1 MTRVTSRSEPLFQS
15 ARVRLRFASNYII
28 RFSSGSLLAILK
40 NTVRLRFNKNSVK
53 PVYKTPV
60 RFGFLAYFLIYLNVK
75 RRIFLSLVS
84 WSRLPYICLI
94 PQYVNDYDK
103 VPKPVGYHWQSLAI
117 NTLSVNVHCF
127 YTILYF
133 ACHTVYVS
141 LPHSFNLACYTV
153 CI

>member
-15 ARVRLRFASNYII
+15 VRVWLRFASTHII
-28 RFSSGSLLAILK
+28 RFSSDSLFAILK
-40 NTVRLRFNKNSVK
+40 NTIRLRFDKNSVK

-60 RFGFLAYFLIYLNVK
+60 WVRFGSFVYFLIYLNVK
-75 RRIFLSLVS
+75 RLVFRSLV
-84 WSRLPYICLI
+84 ICLI
-94 PQYVNDYDK
+94 QQYVNDYDN

-133 ACHTVYVS
+133 ACHTVMLVC
-141 LPHSFNLACYTV
+141 HTV
-153 CI
+153 LI